1 MPSQDA
7 AGTLVATLGI
17 QFQLAGSLLCLAL
30 GLLLGRGIGK
40 RPWITWW
47 AWSFGA
53 MSLAL
58 GALLLRYTFLPVLPL
73 DELNDEH
80 ARYVALLYAVYA
92 GGKLLYLFCLLAGTW
107 LFVRRESL
115 PRIGVGTGLAFIA
128 GVALL
133 FILAPSDLNPLV
145 AWQAGITVPV
155 FLICGGLLAGLP
167 RERHTRGSRLLSL
180 VCFLVALLWL
190 LYTPAFLEAGPAN
203 APGKLP
209 FLRWLAGH
217 NSYFDVMFEFL
228 LGFGMILAVLDDVFH
243 EVEEARSSR
252 LRDVAASEARLSQII
267 RAASEGIILLDAD
280 RRIVHCNPAALET
293 LGGSEHDLTG
303 ESFDRFMTT
312 GGPEDLWTAAAERVE
327 RAEST
332 PVGGY
337 ELSGRRAD
345 GTEFPLEMSLRAV
358 GSGTLEGFVLILR
371 DRTERVRAEQ
381 ERERLQSQVAQTARL
396 ETIGRMVSGVAHEL
410 NNPLTAI
417 LAFGQDLLG
426 QARNASDSEAL
437 NTIVQQS
444 QRCRMIVQDLLTFA
458 RSKRDDRQPVNPAE
472 LIHQVLPA
480 LQRQADSLGVRLVV
494 SVADR
499 LPSLDANPA
508 AMEQV
513 LTNLTVNAFQAVG
526 KEGSVT
532 ISVRIQDDR
541 LAFVVEDDGPGLAE
555 AVLPRLFEP
564 FFTTK
569 ATGKGTGLGLSVSH
583 AIVEQHGGTLHAE
596 NRTGPGMRGA
606 RFTVLLPFVDR
617 RTVSRDP
624 VGELPR
630 GDSGLRP
637 VPAGAGRRVLVIDD
651 EAPIRTAIRRYLERR
666 GWLVEEAEDGE
677 AALALLGLGGDPA
690 ASRTGSYDA
699 IITDLKMP
707 GITGM
712 EIHDRLAAVDP
723 EGLEKL
729 VMITG
734 DTASSEVAEFVA
746 RLRQP
751 LVQKPFDMRA
761 LADLLDRTAP
771 AA

>member
-1 MPSQDA
+1 MPSQEA
-7 AGTLVATLGI
+7 AGTLVAMLGI
-17 QFQLAGSLLCLAL
+17 QFQLAASLLCLVL
-30 GLLLGRGIGK
+30 GLLLGRGAGN
-40 RPWITWW
+40 RPWISWW

-53 MSLAL
+53 VSFALA
-58 GALLLRYTFLPVLPL
+58 ALLLRYTVLPVLPL
-73 DELNDEH
+73 DQLSHEH
-80 ARYVALLYAVYA
+80 ARTVGLLYAIYA

-107 LFVRRESL
+107 LFVRRTSL

-133 FILAPSDLNPLV
+133 FVLAPTDLNPLV

-167 RERHTRGSRLLSL
+167 RERRTRGSRLLAL
-180 VCFLVALLWL
+180 VCFLVASLWL

-203 APGKLP
+203 APGRLG

-217 NSYFDVMFEFL
+217 NSFFDLIFEFM
-228 LGFGMILAVLDDVFH
+228 LGFGMILAVLDDVFN
-243 EVEEARSSR
+243 EAEEARTSH
-252 LRDVAASEARLSQII
+252 LRDVAESEARLSQII

-280 RRIVHCNPAALET
+280 RRIVHSNPAARQI
-293 LGGSEHDLTG
+293 LGASEEALTG
-303 ESFDRFMTT
+303 ESFDRFVTTT
-312 GGPEDLWTAAAERVE
+312 GTGDLWSVATDGTVN
-327 RAEST
+327 T
-332 PVGGY
+332 PAGGY
-337 ELSGRRAD
+337 ELCGRRAD
-345 GTEFPLEMSLRAV
+345 GSEFPLEISMRAI
-358 GSGTLEGFVLILR
+358 GSGAHEGHVLVLR
-371 DRTERVRAEQ
+371 DRTQRVRAEQ
-381 ERERLQSQVAQTARL
+381 ERARMQSQVAQTARL

-437 NTIVQQS
+437 STIVQQS

-458 RSKRDDRQPVNPAE
+458 RSKRDDREPADPAE
-472 LIHQVLPA
+472 IVHQVVAA

-499 LPSLDANPA
+499 LPTLDVNSA

-513 LTNLTVNAFQAVG
+513 LTNLTVNAFQAA
-526 KEGSVT
+526 GSGGTV
-532 ISVRIQDDR
+532 ILSARMQDER
-541 LAFVVEDDGPGLAE
+541 LAFIVEDDGPGLAE
-555 AVLPRLFEP
+555 DVLPRLFEP

-569 ATGKGTGLGLSVSH
+569 ATGQGTGLGLSVSH
-583 AIVEQHGGTLHAE
+583 AIVEQHGGTLTAE
-596 NRTGPGMRGA
+596 NRSGPGRRGA
-606 RFTVLLPFVDR
+606 RFIALLPFVER
-617 RTVSRDP
+617 RATARPPVS
-624 VGELPR
+624 ESPR
-630 GDSGLRP
+630 GDPGRS
-637 VPAGAGRRVLVIDD
+637 VPAGAVRRVLVIDD
-651 EAPIRTAIRRYLERR
+651 EAPIRIAIRRYLERR
-666 GWLVEEAEDGE
+666 GWQVEEAKDGAE
-677 AALALLGLGGDPA
+677 GLALLGLSGDSPRLR
-690 ASRTGSYDA
+690 SGSYDA

-707 GITGM
+707 GVTGI
-712 EIHDRLAAVDP
+712 ELHDRLAAVDP

-729 VMITG
+729 VLITG
-734 DTASSEVAEFVA
+734 DTASSEVADFVA